1 MRMSTIGSIV
11 SGYTS
16 TSSLSTLLGSLSSS
30 VVNPSP
36 SIGDPNAALNGPSTN
51 VQITIPSPQDLESL
65 DNAMLEAAV
74 QRVAMILYMRAHF
87 EVPPSVTSL
96 GGGIFNVVV

>member
-1 MRMSTIGSIV
+1 MSTV
-11 SGYTS
+11 ANATNGYS
-16 TSSLSTLLGSLSSS
+16 AAGGAKSSLQIAL
-30 VVNPSP
+30 PP
-36 SIGDPNAALNGPSTN
+36 PNVAPKSMSEA
-51 VQITIPSPQDLESL
+51 QL
-65 DNAMLEAAV
+65 DAAV

>member
-1 MRMSTIGSIV
+1 MSTIGSIA

-16 TSSLSTLLGSLSSS
+16 TGSLSTLLSSLSSS
-30 VVNPSP
+30 VVNPST
-36 SIGDPNAALNGPSTN
+36 SISDATASLDGPSTN
-51 VQITIPSPQDLESL
+51 VQISIPSPQDLASL

-87 EVPPSVTSL
+87 EVPPSVRSL

>member
-16 TSSLSTLLGSLSSS
+16 TGSLSSLLGSLSSS
-30 VVNPSP
+30 MADPSK
-36 SIGDPNAALNGPSTN
+36 SISDPTAALDGSSTN
-51 VQITIPSPQDLESL
+51 VQITIPSPQDLASL

-74 QRVAMILYMRAHF
+74 QRVAMILYLRAHF

>member
-1 MRMSTIGSIV
+1 MSTIGSIV

-16 TSSLSTLLGSLSSS
+16 TGSLSSLLGSLGSSI
-30 VVNPSP
+30 VNPSTP
-36 SIGDPNAALNGPSTN
+36 VGDPGSALSSPSTS

-65 DNAMLEAAV
+65 NNAMLEAAV